1 MGALIRMELLKLRKR
16 PMTWVLLILLLGG
29 IGFITVVS
37 VLQLRS
43 VDPTIRED
51 LLRNITLPG
60 TLPRTAEFVYFFGS
74 IMLSI
79 LAASTIGS
87 EYSWGTLRPMLATG
101 VPRGRFLAAK
111 LIALALVAALFAILP
126 LLMNALL
133 ALPIA
138 AWNNVPYL
146 TGTFDAAWVGDL
158 GAILG
163 RTYLLV
169 LMPMAIAF
177 FVALVGRSQA
187 AGIGAAL
194 GLMIGEQIV
203 VVLLL
208 SLDQP
213 WTRAVANLLPGR
225 NSQVLLNHNGFGAL
239 PPMPPGLPGE
249 PRALLTLA
257 LYGVVALVVA
267 IVVFRRRDVRG
278 AA

>member
-16 PMTWVLLILLLGG
+16 PMAWTLLILLLGG

-37 VLQLRS
+37 VLQLQS
-43 VDPTIRED
+43 VDPVIRAD

-60 TLPRTAEFVYFFGS
+60 TFPRTAEFVYIFGS
-74 IMLSI
+74 IMLAI

-111 LIALALVAALFAILP
+111 LVALALVAAIFVILP
-126 LLMNALL
+126 LLMNGLL

-138 AWNNVPYL
+138 AWNTMPML
-146 TGTFDAAWVGDL
+146 TGTLDAAWFGNL
-158 GAILG
+158 AAIVG

-177 FVALVGRSQA
+177 FVALVSRSQA

-203 VVLLL
+203 SVLLFTL
-208 SLDQP
+208 NQP

-225 NSQVLLNHNGFGAL
+225 NSQALLNHNTFGAV
-239 PPMPPGLPGE
+239 PMIAGQPGE
-249 PRALLTLA
+249 ARAILTLV
-257 LYGVVALVVA
+257 LYSVIALVIAVL
-267 IVVFRRRDVRG
+267 VFRRRDVHG

>member
-1 MGALIRMELLKLRKR
+1 MMGALIRMELLKLRKR

-37 VLQLRS
+37 VLNLRS
-43 VDPTIRED
+43 VDPGIRAD

-60 TLPRTAEFVYFFGS
+60 TLPRTAEFVYIFGS
-74 IMLSI
+74 IMLAI

-111 LIALALVAALFAILP
+111 LIALALAAALFVALP

-138 AWNNVPYL
+138 AWNDLPLL
-146 TGTFDAAWVGDL
+146 TGTFDAGWIGTLAT
-158 GAILG
+158 ILG

-177 FVALVGRSQA
+177 FVALVSRSQA

-203 VVLLL
+203 SVLLFTL
-208 SLDQP
+208 NQP

-225 NSQVLLNHNGFGAL
+225 NSQALLNHNTFDGVPQIANY
-239 PPMPPGLPGE
+239 PGE
-249 PRALLTLA
+249 GRAILTLV
-257 LYGVVALVVA
+257 LYGAVALIVA
-267 IVVFRRRDVRG
+267 VLVFRRRDVRG

>member
-1 MGALIRMELLKLRKR
+1 MAALIRMELLKLRKR
-16 PMTWVLLILLLGG
+16 PMTWTLLILLLGG

-37 VLQLRS
+37 VLQLQA
-43 VDPTIRED
+43 VDPAVRAD

-60 TLPRTAEFVYFFGS
+60 TFPRTAEFVYIFGS
-74 IMLSI
+74 IMLAI

-111 LIALALVAALFAILP
+111 LVALAIAAALFVVLP

-138 AWNNVPYL
+138 AWNAMPML
-146 TGTFDAAWVGDL
+146 TGTLDAAWFGNL
-158 GAILG
+158 AAIVG

-194 GLMIGEQIV
+194 GLMIGEQLV
-203 VVLLL
+203 SVLLFTL
-208 SLDQP
+208 NQP

-225 NSQVLLNHNGFGAL
+225 NSQALLNHNTFGVVS
-239 PPMPPGLPGE
+239 PVPGLPGE
-249 PRALLTLA
+249 ARAILTLV
-257 LYGVVALVVA
+257 LYGVIALVIAVL
-267 IVVFRRRDVRG
+267 VFRRRDVRG

>member
-16 PMTWVLLILLLGG
+16 PMTWTLLILLLGG

-37 VLQLRS
+37 ILNLRA
-43 VDPTIRED
+43 VDPEIRAD

-60 TLPRTAEFVYFFGS
+60 TFPRTAEFVYIFGS
-74 IMLSI
+74 IMLAI

-111 LIALALVAALFAILP
+111 LVALALAAAVFVILP

-138 AWNNVPYL
+138 AWNDMPWL
-146 TGTFDAAWVGDL
+146 AGTLDAAWFGDL
-158 GAILG
+158 AAIIG

-177 FVALVGRSQA
+177 FVALVSRSQA

-203 VVLLL
+203 SVLLF

-213 WTRAVANLLPGR
+213 WTRALANLLPGR
-225 NSQVLLNHNGFGAL
+225 NSQVLLNHNTFGVV
-239 PPMPPGLPGE
+239 PPVPNLPGE
-249 PRALLTLA
+249 PRAILTLVV
-257 LYGVVALVVA
+257 YGAVALVIAVL
-267 IVVFRRRDVRG
+267 VFRRRDVRG